1 MDELAQNPTK
11 GSVIPGGGGIR
22 KIRLALE
29 NRGKSSGA
37 RVIYLYLKIRERIY
51 LLTVYPKNRQENL
64 TAAELKNLKTATTL
78 IKKASEK

>member
-51 LLTVYPKNRQENL
+51 LLTVYPKNRRENL
-64 TAAELKNLKTATTL
+64 TAAELKNLKTAATL